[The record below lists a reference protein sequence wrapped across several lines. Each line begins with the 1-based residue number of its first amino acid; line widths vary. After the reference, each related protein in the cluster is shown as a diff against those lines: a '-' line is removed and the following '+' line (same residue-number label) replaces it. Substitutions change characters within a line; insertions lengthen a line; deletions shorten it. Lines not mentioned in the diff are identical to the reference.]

1 MTDSSPNTKRFD
13 AVIVAA
19 GKGERAGT
27 RLPKQYVKIAG
38 KPMLRHSVQCF
49 AVHPQIGRIW
59 IIVAEG
65 QDEEAHMALTGIDDY
80 QLVVGGDTRQQSVS
94 NGISAIMAAGGVEH
108 VMIHDAA
115 RPFLT
120 TSVIDRLI
128 DALGDFPAAIPVL
141 PTVDTTIRIDGSLA
155 SETIDRNSIWR
166 VQTPQAFHF
175 DKLREA
181 HERVNAK
188 NNASD
193 DAQLIRACGYDVAVV
208 EGDDQLRKFTTP
220 QDFSDAADQSM
231 KDIRTGSGFDV
242 HRLAE
247 GEELWLGG
255 LKIPHDKGLAG
266 HSDADVLLHALTD
279 ALLGAIAA
287 GDIGDHFPPSDEK
300 WRGVASEV
308 FASHAISLIR
318 EKGGSVHNVDMTVM
332 CEEPKIKPHRD
343 AMRSNIAE
351 ILDIDVDRI
360 SLKATTTERLGF
372 TGRGEGIAAQA
383 IVTVGM
389 E

>member
-1 MTDSSPNTKRFD
+1 MTDSSQNTKRID

-27 RLPKQYVKIAG
+27 HVPKQFVEIAG
-38 KPMLRHSVQCF
+38 KPMLHHSVQCF
-49 AVHPQIGRIW
+49 ADHPQIGRLW
-59 IIVAEG
+59 VIIAEG
-65 QDEEAHMALTGIDDY
+65 QDEEAHSALAGIEGY
-80 QLVVGGDTRQQSVS
+80 QLVIGGDTRQQSVF
-94 NGISAIMAAGGVEH
+94 NGISAILGAGGVENI
-108 VMIHDAA
+108 MIHDAA

-120 TSVIDRLI
+120 TSVINRLL
-128 DALGDFPAAIPVL
+128 DALDDHPAAIPIL
-141 PTVDTTIRIDGSLA
+141 PTVDTTIRIDDGLA

-181 HERVNAK
+181 HERVHAK

-208 EGDDQLRKFTTP
+208 DGDDRLRKFTTP
-220 QDFSDAADQSM
+220 QDFADAADKHM
-231 KDIRTGSGFDV
+231 KEIRTGSGFDV

-247 GEELWLGG
+247 GEDLWLGG

-287 GDIGDHFPPSDEK
+287 GDIGDHFPPTDEK

-308 FASHAISLIR
+308 FARHAISLIR
-318 EKGGSVHNVDMTVM
+318 EKGGSVHNVDMTLM
-332 CEEPKIKPHRD
+332 CEEPKIKPHRE
-343 AMRSNIAE
+343 AMRDNISA
-351 ILDIDVDRI
+351 ILDIDVKRI